1 MREILAI
8 VFAPIA
14 GIFIFTLF
22 ERGPFLFQSFNSG
35 SDATFV
41 LDFFMIGVFQ
51 LLPAYVLL
59 LLISLPIYFVARR
72 IIGTTFIACLV
83 IAGSTVCLLVLL
95 FWAEAGEE
103 LLANYSSITILALLL
118 SAFLYGSVM
127 WLIAFRRT
135 NDKSRNG

>member
-1 MREILAI
+1 MLAI
-8 VFAPIA
+8 VLAPIA

-41 LDFFMIGVFQ
+41 LDFFLIGMFQ
-51 LLPAYVLL
+51 LLPVYVLL
-59 LLISLPIYFVARR
+59 LLISLPIYFITRR
-72 IIGTTFIACLV
+72 MIGATFIACQV
-83 IAGSTVCLLVLL
+83 IASSSIFLLVLL

-103 LLANYSSITILALLL
+103 LFANYSSITILALLL

-127 WLIAFRRT
+127 WLLAVRRPE
-135 NDKSRNG
+135 DKASNG